1 MVKYV
6 LNLHGQYDSY
16 KLGPKVRTVYLVRV
30 GCEHKIAL
38 KVDNVELSTLSTLST
53 FKAILCKSILQ
64 PKFTEATMFLY
75 KYLTQILN

>member
-30 GCEHKIAL
+30 GCEQIWVRNHSRAK
-38 KVDNVELSTLSTLST
+38 
-53 FKAILCKSILQ
+53 LQ
-64 PKFTEATMFLY
+64 IKRTNNQNLAAAVRAVHFS
-75 KYLTQILN
+75 K